1 MADTNYTSASIGVS
15 LPLGNSIGS
24 STTDQIGS
32 RSLNQMVKE
41 SEIIEYFVQGHRQA
55 VASSNLKLEYTE
67 TSIRLSNN
75 NAQLIGI
82 SKQVNKWQRKVL
94 ISNKYV
100 DKIILVQALLAAR
113 FIARQKSSHP
123 EFAEYHYYQVPDG
136 YSLNYT
142 EVMQLWRTWWHSKR
156 YQLNV
161 ASAPI
166 DLLIFNK
173 GNWYPVKDLQP
184 KQGSF
189 ILLTARGEISIEA
202 AEYIVWIDS
211 IDPDEQTLPR
221 GSEEDTI
228 HEMDDSDRNQ
238 DPSLLSTTANLSYG
252 SSTQTSSSFQGKG
265 FSSRGFSS
273 RGFANANANDWIP
286 EQEEYIDLETYLS
299 TFNTEDTEDVD
310 RIEGIYH
317 INELLSGNNI
327 LDSVPPPSPKP
338 PKFAAQP
345 VESKLDSNSTLPV
358 VPVVTTKPSAPK
370 STTTQ
375 PSLSIEQRQASLKLK
390 AINVLKTYLQEGEL
404 IVRTEVLKNAQG
416 QEINCKVTKIQR
428 ACPSWAID
436 RVQQITS

>member
-1 MADTNYTSASIGVS
+1 MADTNDTSVGIGTSVS
-15 LPLGNSIGS
+15 LPLGNSWASGI
-24 STTDQIGS
+24 TDPLGN
-32 RSLNQMVKE
+32 RSLNPMIKE
-41 SEIIEYFVQGHRQA
+41 SELIEYFVQGQKQA
-55 VASSNLKLEYTE
+55 VSSDNLKLEYTE
-67 TSIRLSNN
+67 TSIRLSNH

-94 ISNKYV
+94 VSNKFA
-100 DKIILVQALLAAR
+100 DKRTIIPALLAAG

-136 YSLNYT
+136 YKLNYT
-142 EVMQLWRTWWHSKR
+142 DVMQLWRTWWHNKR

-202 AEYIVWIDS
+202 VEYIVWIDAA
-211 IDPDEQTLPR
+211 EQTLPQ

-228 HEMDDSDRNQ
+228 HERDDYNHRDR
-238 DPSLLSTTANLSYG
+238 SLSTTTDLSYG
-252 SSTQTSSSFQGKG
+252 SRSTKTSSI
-265 FSSRGFSS
+265 
-273 RGFANANANDWIP
+273 DWTP
-286 EQEEYIDLETYLS
+286 EPDEYIDLEAYLS

-317 INELLSGNNI
+317 IDQLLSGNNI
-327 LDSVPPPSPKP
+327 LDSVPPPAPKP
-338 PKFAAQP
+338 TKIPTQSP
-345 VESKLDSNSTLPV
+345 VKSNPDPTPTLPV
-358 VPVVTTKPSAPK
+358 APVVNSQLPASDPI
-370 STTTQ
+370 TTQ
-375 PSLSIEQRQASLKLK
+375 PTLSLAQRQASLKLK
-390 AINVLKTYLQEGEL
+390 AMNVLATYLQEGDP

-416 QEINCKVTKIQR
+416 EEISRKTIKIQR
-428 ACPSWAID
+428 GCPSWAID
-436 RVQQITS
+436 RINQISHTF